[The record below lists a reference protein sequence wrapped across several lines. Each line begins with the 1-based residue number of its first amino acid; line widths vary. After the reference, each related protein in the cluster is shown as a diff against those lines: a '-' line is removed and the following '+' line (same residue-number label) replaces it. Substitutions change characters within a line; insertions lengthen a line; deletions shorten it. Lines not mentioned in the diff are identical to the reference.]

1 MKTRSGTRVRAA
13 TTILIATAVAGL
25 STYILQAVVLR
36 ALGADEYL
44 RFSVMWSVLYL
55 IVGALAGLQ
64 QEVARASHP
73 SGPGG
78 DSGGGRLAWFALAG
92 VVVVFVLVAATGA
105 LWGPVAVPS
114 DTTPTVLMIAIGS
127 AAYVG
132 VSVLSGSMYGLQRW
146 GVIATM
152 IALDAGLRLVGVAV
166 ALVLAPTILAFAVAV
181 VLPFPLSFVL
191 VWLWV
196 RGSVRGRISIDVAP
210 RQLTWN
216 AARTI
221 VGAAATAVMVS
232 GFPFLLG
239 ITSAGQTA
247 AAAAVIAVVT
257 LTRAP
262 LVIPVMAM
270 QSFLV
275 VHFRDLG
282 ARAGRFLTLTVL
294 AVLAVAGVGALLAAL
309 FGRAVLD
316 FFDPG
321 LPITSAAIAGIV
333 FSAGL
338 TAALCVS
345 GSATLARNLHGI
357 FTTGWVIA
365 ALTVIGGLLLPLD
378 PAPKSIIALVLG
390 PLLGLITHVVGLR
403 TSRS

>member
-1 MKTRSGTRVRAA
+1 MRAA

-25 STYILQAVVLR
+25 STYVLQAVVLR

-64 QEVARASHP
+64 QEVARASRP
-73 SGPGG
+73 ADTGG
-78 DSGGGRLAWFALAG
+78 DSGGRWLAAFAATG
-92 VVVVFVLVAATGA
+92 VAVVFVLVVATG
-105 LWGPVAVPS
+105 LVWGPVAVPA
-114 DTTPTVLMIAIGS
+114 DTAAVVLMIALGS
-127 AAYVG
+127 AGYVG
-132 VSVLSGSMYGLQRW
+132 VSVLSGAMYGLQRW

-152 IALDAGLRLVGVAV
+152 IALDAGLRLVGVAL
-166 ALVLAPTILAFAVAV
+166 ALALAPIILALAIAV
-181 VLPFPLSFVL
+181 VLPFPLSFL
-191 VWLWV
+191 IVWLWV
-196 RGSVRGRISIDVAP
+196 RRSVSNRITIDVAP
-210 RQLTWN
+210 RQLRWN

-221 VGAAATAVMVS
+221 VGSAATAVMVS

-247 AAAAVIAVVT
+247 RAAAVVAVVT

-275 VHFRDLG
+275 VHLRELG

-309 FGRAVLD
+309 FGRIVLD

-321 LPITSAAIAGIV
+321 LPIDAAAIAGIV

-345 GSATLARNLHGI
+345 GSAALARNLHGI

-365 ALTVIGGLLLPLD
+365 ALTVIGGLLLPLE
-378 PAPKSIIALVLG
+378 PAPKSIIALSIG
-390 PLLGLITHVVGLR
+390 PLLGLITHLVGLR
-403 TSRS
+403 TARS

>member
-1 MKTRSGTRVRAA
+1 MRAA

-25 STYILQAVVLR
+25 STYVLQAVVLR
-36 ALGADEYL
+36 ALGGDGYL

-55 IVGALAGLQ
+55 VVGALAGLQ

-73 SGPGG
+73 ADAGG
-78 DSGGGRLAWFALAG
+78 DSGGRRLAAFALAG
-92 VVVVFVLVAATGA
+92 VGVVFVLVVSTGA
-105 LWGPVAVPS
+105 LWGPVAVPL
-114 DTTPTVLMIAIGS
+114 DTAPTVLMIAAGS
-127 AAYVG
+127 AGYVG
-132 VSVLSGSMYGLQRW
+132 VSVLSGAMYGLQRW

-152 IALDAGLRLVGVAV
+152 IALDAGLRLVGVGIVLAV
-166 ALVLAPTILAFAVAV
+166 APTIVAFSVAIV
-181 VLPFPLSFVL
+181 VPFPLSFL
-191 VWLWV
+191 IVWVWI
-196 RGSVRGRISIDVAP
+196 RRSVRGRISIDVP
-210 RQLTWN
+210 TRQLTWN

-239 ITSAGQTA
+239 ITSSGQTA
-247 AAAAVIAVVT
+247 RAAAVVAVVT

-275 VHFRDLG
+275 VHFRELG
-282 ARAGRFLTLTVL
+282 SRAARFLMLTI
-294 AVLAVAGVGALLAAL
+294 AGVLAVAGVGAILAAF
-309 FGRAVLD
+309 FGRDVLD
-316 FFDPG
+316 FFDRG

-345 GSATLARNLHGI
+345 GSAALARNLHGI

-365 ALTVIGGLLLPLD
+365 ALAVIGGLLVPID
-378 PAPKSIIALVLG
+378 PASKSIIALTLG

-403 TSRS
+403 ISRS